1 LRSELKKKCLLVVYL
16 PEAQLPRFPDQM
28 ARFDFLRKN
37 YQITALISSGDIG
50 IELPQIVRISSR
62 NPLLFAVKAALAM
75 RKMADDYDFIYVIG
89 VPAVML
95 FSFVSPRQPV
105 IAYAPTHYLQ
115 HFGDPATMGLK
126 KKLVAALKRQVFF
139 RGMHKVSSLTS
150 ISRQLEELYRP
161 LVRRVLTIPM
171 GVDVRLYQPRIPVD
185 VAPVPLRIV
194 YAGSG
199 GQGRGMELIAA
210 CARRLLEE
218 KCRVEFHLI
227 GCRDA
232 MLEQLLKDEPALCS
246 VIHLLPGMPYA
257 DVIQTYA
264 RMDVGLSLLESNIFY
279 CASPPQKIFEYM
291 AAGLPMICNR
301 IVTHTDYIRASAV
314 LVEYAADS
322 LFDGIMEMLGRYR
335 SYQSAAVAIATDM
348 DAYSYDGVEQQ
359 FHAEIALLLETA
371 ALKA

>member
-1 LRSELKKKCLLVVYL
+1 MRSELKKKCLLVVYL

-28 ARFDFLRKN
+28 ARFDFLREN

-50 IELPQIVRISSR
+50 IDLPKIVQISSR

-75 RKMADDYDFIYVIG
+75 RKMACDYDFIYVIG
-89 VPAVML
+89 VPALML
-95 FSFVSPRQPV
+95 FSFVSPRRPV

-126 KKLVAALKRQVFF
+126 KKFVAVLKRQVFF
-139 RGMHKVSSLTS
+139 RGLHKVSSLTS

-161 LVRRVLTIPM
+161 LVRHVLTIPM
-171 GVDVRLYQPRIPVD
+171 GVDVRLYRPRTPVD
-185 VAPVPLRIV
+185 VVHVPLRIV

-218 KCRVEFHLI
+218 NCRVEFHLI

-232 MLEQLLKDEPALCS
+232 MLEQLLTHEPALRA

-264 RMDVGLSLLESNIFY
+264 HMDVGLSLLESNIFY

-301 IVTHTDYIRASAV
+301 IVTHTDYIRDSAV
-314 LVEYAADS
+314 LVEYTADS
-322 LFDGIMEMLGRYR
+322 LFDGVKEMLGRY
-335 SYQSAAVAIATDM
+335 SQYQCAAIAIATDM
-348 DAYSYDGVEQQ
+348 GAYSYDGVERQ
-359 FHAEIALLLETA
+359 FHAEIARQLGTA
-371 ALKA
+371 APKA

>member
-1 LRSELKKKCLLVVYL
+1 MRSDLNKKCLLVVYL

-50 IELPQIVRISSR
+50 IELPCTVRIASR

-75 RKMADDYDFIYVIG
+75 RDIVDDYDFIYVIG
-89 VPAVML
+89 VPALML
-95 FSFVSPRQPV
+95 FSFTAPRRPV

-115 HFGDPATMGLK
+115 HFGDPASMGLK
-126 KKLVAALKRQVFF
+126 KKLAAALKRRVFF
-139 RGMHKVSSLTS
+139 RGLNKVSSLTS
-150 ISRQLEELYRP
+150 ISRQLEDLYRP

-171 GVDVRLYQPRIPVD
+171 GVDLHLYAPRVARD
-185 VAPVPLRIV
+185 VAPRPLRIV

-210 CARRLLEE
+210 CARRLLEYGE
-218 KCRVEFHLI
+218 RVEFHLI
-227 GCRDA
+227 GCRDT
-232 MLEQLLKDEPALCS
+232 MLEQLLRDEPALRA

-257 DVIQTYA
+257 DVIQAYA
-264 RMDVGLSLLESNIFY
+264 RMDAGLSLLESNIFY

-301 IVTHTDYIRASAV
+301 IVTHTDYVRDSAV
-314 LVEYAADS
+314 LVEYDAHA
-322 LFDGIMEMLGRYR
+322 LYDGVMEMLGRYD
-335 SYQSAAVAIATDM
+335 SYQSAAIAIATQM
-348 DAYSYDGVEQQ
+348 DAYSYDCVEQQ
-359 FHAEIALLLETA
+359 FHAEISRQLGTLAVRA
-371 ALKA
+371 